1 MLAID
6 PTRNRRTAHARLFG
20 RVVLSLIGASLAILL
35 SMQAT
40 AWAHATLRTWFLAAV
55 NRTFASTMA
64 SAPSYGGRSFVNR
77 MTW

>member
-20 RVVLSLIGASLAILL
+20 RVVLCLIGASLAILL

-40 AWAHATLRTWFLAAV
+40 TWAHATLRTWFLATV
-55 NRTFASTMA
+55 NRTFASTVA
-64 SAPSYGGRSFVNR
+64 SVPPGCGGSFVNHL
-77 MTW
+77 TW